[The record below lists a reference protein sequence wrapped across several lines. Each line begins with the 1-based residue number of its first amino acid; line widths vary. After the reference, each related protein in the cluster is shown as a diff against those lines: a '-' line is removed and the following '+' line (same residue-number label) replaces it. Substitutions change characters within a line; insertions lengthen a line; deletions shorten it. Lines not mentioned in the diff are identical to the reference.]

1 MIWYDIVLY
10 VMTWHDM
17 IWNDFILYHIVWY
30 DMILY
35 CIIWY
40 DMTWHRIISYGM
52 IWYEF
57 ILYHMVWYDIY
68 CTTQYYTI
76 LCHLILCR
84 TVLYYNSVH
93 YALWYIAIS
102 FPYVPFFQSVE
113 VHLSEVSRQRIFKR
127 CQWRY
132 KYDLSMISQSS
143 STFSISS
150 FHLLLQFHRNFS
162 IIKIL

>member
-1 MIWYDIVLY
+1 MIWHDIVLY
-10 VMTWHDM
+10 HM
-17 IWNDFILYHIVWY
+17 VWY
-30 DMILY
+30 DMSLY

-40 DMTWHRIISYGM
+40 DMTYTVLHNT
-52 IWYEF
+52 
-57 ILYHMVWYDIY
+57 ILYYITLYYTILYYTIITILWLLYYTILY

-143 STFSISS
+143 STLSISS
-150 FHLLLQFHRNFS
+150 LHLLLQFHRNFS